1 MKLSAKIC
9 LALGGVVFLIG
20 AYLSVVAIRGDY
32 IWTIEPPILG
42 VGLILL
48 GCAAVIHLRDR
59 RERRRAN
66 RDVNIY
72 ATASEPAQPEPE
84 ELPEEVMAAEDP
96 QPDAVDPRWGFPL
109 AAAILFSVYTI
120 IEIFFVRG
128 HGLDQA
134 WVFDNAITGAFLGG
148 AAASMTYAILATAM
162 LWAGIASNRPGI
174 FLTGMILVCISAVL
188 WLMHILLSALPLIL
202 GWIGYA
208 KMRRAA
214 RQRR

>member
-48 GCAAVIHLRDR
+48 GCAVYICLQDR
-59 RERRRAN
+59 YARRRAES
-66 RDVNIY
+66 VLSISETI
-72 ATASEPAQPEPE
+72 AEPEQPASEEKADEAKPE
-84 ELPEEVMAAEDP
+84 EELHPQAA
-96 QPDAVDPRWGFPL
+96 DPRWGFPL
-109 AAAILFSVYTI
+109 AAAILFSIYTI
-120 IEIFFVRG
+120 IEIFFVKG
-128 HGLDQA
+128 NGLDQD
-134 WVFDNAITGAFLGG
+134 WVFDNAITAAFLGG
-148 AAASMTYAILATAM
+148 AGSAMMFAIIATAL

-174 FLTGMILVCISAVL
+174 YLTGMIIVCLSAAL
-188 WLMHILLSALPLIL
+188 WLMHIYLSALPLVL

-214 RQRR
+214 RDRQ